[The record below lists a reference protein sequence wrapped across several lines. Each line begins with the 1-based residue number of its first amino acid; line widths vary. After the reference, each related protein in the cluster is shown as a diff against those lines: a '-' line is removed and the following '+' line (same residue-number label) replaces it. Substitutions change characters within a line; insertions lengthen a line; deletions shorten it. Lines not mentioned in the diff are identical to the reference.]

1 MANFVANAAKG
12 RLIEL
17 YRNVDANSPTGCAFL
32 IVAFTGTALTE
43 AGGQDLDTLADVE
56 GSALAEVLIAHTGY
70 ARKVLVAADLAAQAV
85 DDTNNRQAFTL
96 PAQSWTLT
104 ASGTAWSQVGLFYR
118 PSAAPAD
125 SAIEFCGMWDFATTG
140 GIATETIT
148 FPDPVYT
155 AT

>member
-1 MANFVANAAKG
+1 MANFVANKAKG

-17 YRNVDANSPTGCAFL
+17 YRNVDANSPTGSAL
-32 IVAFTGTALTE
+32 LLVAFTGTALTE
-43 AGGQDLDTLADVE
+43 AAGQDLDFLSDVE
-56 GSALAEVLIAHTGY
+56 ASALAESTQTGY
-70 ARKVLVAADLAAQAV
+70 SRKVLVAADLAAQAT
-85 DDTNNRQAFTL
+85 DDTNNRNDFTL

-104 ASGTAWSQVGLFYR
+104 VANTAWSQVGLFYR

-125 SAIEFCGMWDFATTG
+125 SAIEFCGIWDFVTTG

-148 FPDPVYT
+148 FPNPVFT

>member
-1 MANFVANAAKG
+1 MANFVANRAKG

-17 YRNVDANSPTGCAFL
+17 YRNVDANSPTGSAL
-32 IVAFTGTALTE
+32 LLVAFTGTALTE
-43 AGGQDLDTLADVE
+43 SAGQDLDFLSDVE
-56 GSALAEVLIAHTGY
+56 ASALAESTQTGY
-70 ARKVLVAADLAAQAV
+70 ARKVLVAADLAAWSP
-85 DDTNNRQAFTL
+85 DDTNNRSAFTL
-96 PAQSWTLT
+96 PSQSWTLT

-125 SAIEFCGMWDFATTG
+125 SAIEFCGIWDFVTTG

-148 FPDPVYT
+148 FPDPVFT